1 MALAVSIVSHGHA
14 AQVRKLLAL
23 LSRPGATP
31 IQRVWLTLNL
41 PEPELASWV
50 IQPWP
55 FDLQLL
61 VNSTPLGFGANH
73 NQAFAREASMPSA
86 ADRFAVLNP
95 DLSWQSDPFPALLAA
110 LEAPSAGCAFP
121 LQLDTQGQVQDH
133 RRTLPDPLTLLDRHL
148 SRQPPATVTHPEW
161 VNAACL
167 VFPSHVYQ
175 AVGGFDT
182 RYFMYCEDVDLSLRL
197 QLAGHTLAEAPAAQ
211 VVHDASRASRR
222 DLRHLAWHVR
232 SLLRLWCSPVYRR
245 YRAHRATAT
254 IRA

>member
-55 FDLQLL
+55 FNLQLL

-95 DLSWQSDPFPALLAA
+95 DYPAVRPISSLLAA
-110 LEAPSAGCAFP
+110 LDVPSAGCAFP

-133 RRTLPDPLTLLDRHL
+133 RRAAWPLACCIGTCHGKHHTVNQRNGQCRMSCVSQPRVPSRRRVRYPLLRL
-148 SRQPPATVTHPEW
+148 
-161 VNAACL
+161 
-167 VFPSHVYQ
+167 
-175 AVGGFDT
+175 
-182 RYFMYCEDVDLSLRL
+182 EDVDLSLRL
-197 QLAGHTLAEAPAAQ
+197 QLAGRTLVEAATARWCMMPNVPAATNL
-211 VVHDASRASRR
+211 H
-222 DLRHLAWHVR
+222 HLAWHVR
-232 SLLRLWCSPVYRR
+232 TFGLWCSPVYRR
-245 YRAHRATAT
+245 YRAHRAAAT